1 MTLPRSSLSRSSPS
15 RSSLCPFSSITLVAV
30 LVGALAATLS
40 GCSLAPPQPEPELA
54 VPSAFKQSTPEDGRW
69 KPATPAEAAPRG
81 EWWAVF
87 GDERL
92 NALQA
97 EAAKASPTLALAAAR
112 VRSARAALGAA
123 EAGRW
128 PQLGL
133 SAGAT
138 RARSAP
144 ATLGLPDG
152 AAVSPS
158 TVVQAGFGARYE
170 LDLFQ
175 RVGNGVTAAQADAQG
190 VEASYRS
197 VLLALQADVAQAYFL
212 LRTLDAELAQLDATL
227 GLRSEN
233 NRLIEKR
240 FQAGDVA
247 ELDVARSR
255 TELATVQAERS
266 ALRGQRARTEHALA
280 LLLGQAPAAFTL
292 APAPLPTA
300 QALPDVP
307 PGLPSALL
315 ERRPDVT
322 AAQRSLAAATAR
334 VGVARSALFPALALT
349 AEGGHASSELENL
362 FKWSSRAWLAS
373 VVMSLPILDGG
384 RNKAAVEQAHAQLD
398 GAVASYRGTVLAAFA
413 DVEDSLASLKSVR
426 EQVDHIDTAL
436 VSARRAADLANKRYR
451 AGEDSYLQLLDAQ
464 RELLAVERQ
473 AVRLRGNWAGST
485 VGLIRSLGG
494 SWAVQ

>member
-1 MTLPRSSLSRSSPS
+1 MTLRTTFRIYSS
-15 RSSLCPFSSITLVAV
+15 V
-30 LVGALAATLS
+30 LLAGALTGALA
-40 GCSLAPPQPEPELA
+40 GCSLAPALPEPDLA
-54 VPSAFKQSTPEDGRW
+54 LPAAYKEVAAAEGRW
-69 KPATPAEAAPRG
+69 KPAAPAEAAPRG
-81 EWWAVF
+81 EWWVVF

-92 NALQA
+92 NALQQQ
-97 EAAKASPTLALAAAR
+97 AASASPTLALAAAR
-112 VRSARAALGAA
+112 VRAARASLDAA

-133 SAGAT
+133 SAGAS

-144 ATLGLPDG
+144 ATLGVPDG
-152 AAVSPS
+152 TAVSPA
-158 TVVQAGFGARYE
+158 TVLQAGLGARYE
-170 LDLFQ
+170 IDLFQ
-175 RVGNGVTAAQADAQG
+175 RVGNGITAAQADAQG

-197 VLLALQADVAQAYFL
+197 VLLALQADVAQTYFA

-227 GLRSEN
+227 GLRNEN

-240 FQAGDVA
+240 FQAGDVG

-255 TELATVQAERS
+255 TELSTVQAERA
-266 ALRGQRARTEHALA
+266 ALHGQRARTEHALA

-292 APAPLPTA
+292 APAPLPAA
-300 QALPDVP
+300 QALPEVP
-307 PGLPSALL
+307 AGVPSALL
-315 ERRPDVT
+315 ERRPDIT

-384 RNKAAVEQAHAQLD
+384 RNQAVVTQANAQLD
-398 GAVASYRGTVLAAFA
+398 GAVAAYRGTVLAAFA
-413 DVEDSLASLKSVR
+413 DVEDSLATLQSVR
-426 EQVDHIDTAL
+426 EQVDHVDTAL
-436 VSARRAADLANKRYR
+436 VSARRAAELAGTRYR

-464 RELLAVERQ
+464 RDLLAVERQ
-473 AVRLRGNWAGST
+473 AVRLRGSWAGST

-494 SWAVQ
+494 SWSTQ